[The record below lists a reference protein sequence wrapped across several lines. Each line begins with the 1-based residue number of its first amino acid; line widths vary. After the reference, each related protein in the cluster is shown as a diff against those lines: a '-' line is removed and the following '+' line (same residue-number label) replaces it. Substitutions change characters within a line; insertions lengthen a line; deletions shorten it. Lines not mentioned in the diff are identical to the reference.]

1 MSTTTSPD
9 WSPTAELYA
18 QRIPALLHDLLE
30 RNGPVLRKLGPLIAE
45 NLAQGGV
52 LHTFGSGHSEIIGKE
67 IVGRAGGLVCISA
80 IPDPTAGFVENLPGY
95 GRELGLRY
103 DRNHGLEAGEF
114 IIVISNSGKNASPV
128 EIALLA
134 KEKGLR
140 VIALTSLKMA
150 ASVSS
155 RHPSGKKLHEVAD
168 HVLDNGGEIG
178 DAIVPL
184 PGHEVK
190 AGATSTI
197 AGAYLLNLLQLEVI
211 AALQA
216 RGVNPPVLLSQN
228 LEGAMDTNR
237 ALARKYGK
245 RLSKPL

>member
-1 MSTTTSPD
+1 MTSTN
-9 WSPTAELYA
+9 WSSLAGQYA
-18 QRIPALLHDLLE
+18 QRIPQLLAELAE
-30 RNGPVLRKLGPLIAE
+30 KNGPTIQTVAPLIA
-45 NLAQGGV
+45 ATIATDGV

-80 IPDPTAGFVENLPGY
+80 IPDPTAGFIENLPGY
-95 GRELGLRY
+95 GHELGLRY
-103 DRNHGLEAGEF
+103 DRNHGLKAGEF

-134 KEKGLR
+134 QQKGLQ
-140 VIALTSLKMA
+140 VIALTSLTMA
-150 ASVSS
+150 AAVPS

-168 HVLDNGGEIG
+168 YVLDNGGEMG

-197 AGAYLLNLLQLEVI
+197 AGAYLLNLLQLEII
-211 AALQA
+211 ASLQA
-216 RGVNPPVLLSQN
+216 MEVTPPVLLSQN
-228 LEGAMDTNR
+228 LDGAMETNR
-237 ALARKYGK
+237 ALARRYGK